1 MTKQKTPKLIP
12 LGRARRQ
19 TRASFMGRVPEINP
33 SELYAEG

>member
-19 TRASFMGRVPEINP
+19 TRAVFVIGTAELNP
-33 SELYAEG
+33 SYCYEA